1 MMRSMFAGVSGLRNH
16 QIKMDVI
23 GNNIANVNTVGFKS
37 GRVTFQDSLNQFLRG
52 ASSPQS
58 GRGGINALQVGLGVN
73 IASIDVIHTQG
84 NLQNTGKISDVAIQG
99 DGFLILG
106 DGTGQFFTRAGNLS
120 LEADG
125 RLVYPSN
132 GLMIQGWMSDIS
144 GVINTNSPVTGIQL
158 PIGQN
163 ISPSATTTIGFKGNF
178 AASTCGDLTY
188 NESTVDV
195 GNNRSVTLS
204 YVLTPTSIYNQY
216 EYTISLNNGTIS
228 GGGSGTITLDGD
240 GTVLSATPAVPF
252 TITGTGGYDIT
263 LTPPTAGQNDGGSF
277 SAVVGSTPPVTVTIT
292 GDFTPPLSLTTQT
305 LVYDS
310 LGQGHTFTTT
320 ADKTAV
326 NTWAWETTSETGD
339 VLGSGTLLFSST
351 GKLISSTAGTITYT
365 PTGANTMGI
374 TPDFSNISQYDSAE
388 STFSSPDQDGFTM
401 GQLESFNIDKIGQI
415 IGVFSN
421 GRSQTLAQIAVA
433 NFNNPSGLL
442 RSGESMFA
450 VSANSGT
457 AQIGQAGSNGRG
469 YITPAALEM
478 SNVDLSQEFTDMIV
492 TQRGFQANSRII
504 TTSDEMLQ
512 ELVGLKR

>member
-23 GNNIANVNTVGFKS
+23 GNNIANVNTVGYKS
-37 GRVTFQDSLNQFLRG
+37 GRVTFQDSLNQILRG
-52 ASSPQS
+52 ASAPQS

-73 IASIDVIHTQG
+73 IASIDVLHTQG

-99 DGFLILG
+99 DGFFILG
-106 DGTGQFFTRAGNLS
+106 DGDSQFFTRAGNLS

-132 GLMIQGWMSDIS
+132 GLMIQGWMADIA

-163 ISPSATTTIGFKGNF
+163 ISPSATTAVGFKGNF
-178 AASTCGDLTY
+178 AASTCGELKY
-188 NESTVDV
+188 NESTIDV
-195 GNNRSVTLS
+195 GSNRSVTIS
-204 YVLTPTSIYNQY
+204 YVLTPTSTYNQF
-216 EYTISLNNGTIS
+216 EYTISTNNGTIS
-228 GGGSGTITLDGD
+228 GGGSGTITLDDD
-240 GTVLSATPAVPF
+240 GNVVSATPVTPF
-252 TITGTGGYDIT
+252 TITGTGGDDIT
-263 LTPPTAGQNDGGSF
+263 LTPPAAGAANGGSF
-277 SAVVGSTPPVTVTIT
+277 SAVVNSTPPVTHTIA
-292 GDFTPPLSLTTQT
+292 GEFTPPLPLTTQT
-305 LVYDS
+305 KVYDS
-310 LGQGHTFTTT
+310 LGQEHIFTTIAT
-320 ADKTAV
+320 KTAV
-326 NTWAWETTSETGD
+326 NTWNWETTSETGD
-339 VLGSGTLLFSST
+339 VLGGGTLLFNSA
-351 GKLISSTAGTITYT
+351 GKLISASGGTITYT
-365 PTGANTMGI
+365 PTGADPMTI
-374 TPDFSNISQYDSAE
+374 TPDFSNISQFDSPA
-388 STFSSPDQDGFTM
+388 STFSSPDQNGFSM
-401 GQLESFNIDKIGQI
+401 GQLESFNIDKGGKI

-421 GRSQTLAQIAVA
+421 GRSQVLAQIAVA

-450 VSANSGT
+450 ASANSGT
-457 AQIGQAGSNGRG
+457 AQIGMAGSNGRG